1 MGAKK
6 GRAMGMPVEV
16 FVEKTWP
23 QIVSGTDHIIVGA
36 IGSEESFLG
45 AVQQRREE
53 FEVLAGHLLTH
64 FEL

>member
-1 MGAKK
+1 MGAEK
-6 GRAMGMPVEV
+6 GRAMGIPVAV
-16 FVEKTWP
+16 FLEKVWP

-45 AVQQRREE
+45 AIKQRREQ
-53 FEVLAGHLLTH
+53 FEVLSGHLLSH

>member
-1 MGAKK
+1 MGAER
-6 GRAMGMPVEV
+6 GRAMGMPVAV
-16 FVEKTWP
+16 FVGQTWP

-45 AVQQRREE
+45 AVKQRRQQFEE
-53 FEVLAGHLLTH
+53 LSGLLLGH

>member
-1 MGAKK
+1 MGAEK
-6 GRAMGMPVEV
+6 GRAMGMPVAV

-45 AVQQRREE
+45 AVQQRRKE
-53 FEVLAGHLLTH
+53 FEALSDHMLAH